1 MKVLQILVLMFCLV
15 VAANAQNTEKMFI
28 LSGMVFDSEKAVII
42 GTEVTAENK
51 DGRKFQA
58 TFDENSLY
66 KLSIPF
72 GEYTII
78 FHKNGFKILRVINFE
93 NSSLLEKTF
102 DANLEVGY
110 CSDCNGDL
118 YGEDN
123 SERRKPKEIILS
135 NHQNTN
141 QYFLSGT
148 VTDQLG
154 AIISKAKIKFVGN
167 KQKFNT
173 ETDEN
178 GLYKI
183 SLPEGIYNIE
193 FEASG
198 HKTYKIKD
206 YRMGSNQSMNLD
218 IALYAIPTPII
229 NNEEK

>member
-1 MKVLQILVLMFCLV
+1 L
-15 VAANAQNTEKMFI
+15 
-28 LSGMVFDSEKAVII
+28 
-42 GTEVTAENK
+42 GTEVTAQNK
-51 DGRKFQA
+51 DGRKFQ
-58 TFDENSLY
+58 TTSDENGFY
-66 KLSIPF
+66 KLSVPF

-78 FHKNGFKILRVINFE
+78 FHKNGFKILRIINFE

-123 SERRKPKEIILS
+123 SEKRKPKEIILS
-135 NHQNTN
+135 NNRNISQI
-141 QYFLSGT
+141 FLTGT
-148 VTDQLG
+148 ITDQLG
-154 AIISKAKIKFVGN
+154 AIIPKAKIKIVGN
-167 KQKFNT
+167 KQKINI

-183 SLPEGIYNIE
+183 NLPEGIYTIE

-198 HKTYKIKD
+198 HKSYKIKE
-206 YRMGSNQSMNLD
+206 YRIRSNQSMSLD

-229 NNEEK
+229 